1 MGDGRS
7 SRRDAAGIP
16 EAALLDARRTA
27 GGIRDYLWETEDMIQ
42 TLRLRNFKSF
52 GDVTV
57 PFGPFSLI
65 YGSNGVGKS
74 NLLDALRFLLAIGQG
89 RSVRDAIEGHASL
102 AGGPTATV
110 MTGIRGGAQNLPRYG
125 AGTTVF
131 ELEVALST
139 AESGLIKYVVAVD
152 ASAYKVVRE
161 ELRAARHGG
170 NYVFTTHPDVAPLK
184 HVPDSPAI
192 SARYYTS
199 SPGRNPSRSFS
210 SHEFIINQ
218 FTGRKAETVANER
231 WAQLVRR
238 ELSALTP
245 LELQPEVLR
254 QYSPLGRF
262 KLGEHGENFAAVTW
276 SLLERAGIGQTVEEP
291 HGRTAPNIVT
301 AMRREDLDTQTEPLG
316 EEVKDARARLTAVC
330 SWLAELTPRRI
341 EGLAVEWAPTNE
353 VIFSLYEDPY
363 KRPLNARVLSDG
375 TLRLAAL
382 AVALLGEDRRETFVI
397 EEIENGVNPA
407 RVQLLL
413 RLIETATRSGGGKQV
428 IATTHAPALLD
439 LLSQSM
445 RNYTLVIGWDED
457 HGTSAVTALKDLP
470 GLSEAEG
477 TSSLSELLT
486 EGWVQMAADR

>member
-1 MGDGRS
+1 ML
-7 SRRDAAGIP
+7 
-16 EAALLDARRTA
+16 E
-27 GGIRDYLWETEDMIQ
+27 

-52 GDVTV
+52 GDVNV
-57 PFGPFSLI
+57 PFGPFTLI

-89 RSVRDAIEGHASL
+89 RSVRDAIEGHASA

-131 ELEVALST
+131 ELEVTLT
-139 AESGLIKYVVAVD
+139 AEQAGRITYTVAVD
-152 ASAYKVVRE
+152 TSAYKIVRE
-161 ELRAARHGG
+161 ELKASRHSGS
-170 NYVFTTHPDVAPLK
+170 YVFSTHPDVAPLK
-184 HVPDSPAI
+184 QTPDSPAI

-210 SHEFIINQ
+210 SHEFVINQ

-231 WAQLVRR
+231 WAEAVRR
-238 ELSALTP
+238 ELAALTP
-245 LELQPEVLR
+245 LELHPEVLR

-262 KLGEHGENFAAVTW
+262 TLGEHGENFAAVTW
-276 SLLERAGIGQTVEEP
+276 SLLARAAIEQTVDESP
-291 HGRTAPNIVT
+291 GRGSPNIVT
-301 AMRREDLDTQTEPLG
+301 AVRRDGLDWDDDSLDAVTR
-316 EEVKDARARLTAVC
+316 DARARLSAIC
-330 SWLAELTPRRI
+330 SWLAELTPRQI

-353 VIFSLYEDPY
+353 VIFSLYEAPHE
-363 KRPLNARVLSDG
+363 RPLNARVLSDG

-382 AVALLGEDRRETFVI
+382 AVALLGQDRRETFVI

-413 RLIETATRSGGGKQV
+413 RLVDTATRSGGGKQV

-439 LLSQSM
+439 ALPDSL
-445 RNYTLVIGWDED
+445 REYTLVIGWDEED
-457 HGTSAVTALKDLP
+457 QTSVVTGLRDLP
-470 GLSEAEG
+470 GLSEAEA
-477 TSSLSELLT
+477 TASLGDLLT